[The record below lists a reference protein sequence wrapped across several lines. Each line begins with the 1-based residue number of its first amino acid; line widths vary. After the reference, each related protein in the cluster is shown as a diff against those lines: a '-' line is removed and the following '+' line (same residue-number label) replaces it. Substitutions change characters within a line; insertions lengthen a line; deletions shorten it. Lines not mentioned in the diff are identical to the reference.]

1 MAGQETTG
9 NRDGNFARCRDGDT
23 KLKTASGTA
32 VQAFTNG
39 IDRAMNQNSLVKRS
53 IVFFLVP
60 NFSMIAFATAIEPLR
75 IANRMLGYDAYQWRL
90 TSVDGKPVTASN
102 GVECAVNAS
111 LEDERRY
118 LQREQRPSMVFV
130 CSGVHVEEFR
140 NKSVFAW
147 LREEYNR
154 GVAVGG
160 LCTGAHILAAAG
172 LLSGRRCA
180 IHWENLPGFS
190 EAFPKAEVYADLFE
204 VDSNLYTC
212 AGGTASLDMMLKLIG
227 DDFDANL
234 VNKICEQALTDR
246 VRSPQD
252 RQRLPLRARLG
263 IQNSKVLTIIE
274 MMEANLSEP
283 QALINVA
290 HTIGLSRRQVERLFR
305 QEMGRSPAR
314 YYLEIRLDRARHLLL
329 QSSMPVVEVAVACG
343 FVSASHFSKCY
354 RELYGRS
361 PQQERAERKILVVA

>member
-1 MAGQETTG
+1 MQQ
-9 NRDGNFARCRDGDT
+9 
-23 KLKTASGTA
+23 ASS
-32 VQAFTNG
+32 V
-39 IDRAMNQNSLVKRS
+39 RRS
-53 IVFFLVP
+53 IVFFLVQ

-75 IANRMLGYDAYQWRL
+75 LANRMLGYEAYRWRL
-90 TSVDGKPVTASN
+90 ASVDGKPVKASN
-102 GVECAVNAS
+102 GVECAVDTS
-111 LEDERRY
+111 LEQERRPHP
-118 LQREQRPSMVFV
+118 REHYSSMIFV
-130 CSGVHVEEFR
+130 CSGVYVEEFR

-154 GVAVGG
+154 GVAIGG

-172 LLSGRRCA
+172 LLSGKRCA

-212 AGGTASLDMMLKLIG
+212 AGGTASLDMLLKLIG
-227 DDFDANL
+227 DDFDNNL
-234 VNKICEQALTDR
+234 VNRICEQALTDR
-246 VRSPQD
+246 VRNPHD

-263 IQNSKVLTIIE
+263 VQNSKILTIIE

-283 QALINVA
+283 EALTTVA
-290 HTIGLSRRQVERLFR
+290 HNIGLSRRQVERLFR

-329 QSSMPVVEVAVACG
+329 QSSMPIVEVAVACG

-361 PQQERAERKILVVA
+361 PQQERAERRTLSAA